1 MGERAFPLA
10 TQARADRN
18 VVAEQGKSPDA
29 RHFRVHRAAA
39 WIAGRRL
46 RTVAAALAAVATICA
61 VVVAVPAAAQPG
73 GGATPPSSSP
83 APGVPTTSADAK
95 QRWLDASTK
104 AEAANEDLL
113 TAQQNEKRAQEKVR
127 SAKVALAQ
135 ANLNADAAQTAS
147 VQAAA
152 KYAMYRDDLAQ
163 FASASFR
170 GARLGQL
177 SALLT
182 AGSTADYLDEVS
194 SLDQVAG
201 STRIVMMQA
210 LQARDAASAAATT
223 AAEAQDAATAAA
235 AAADKALKDA
245 HDATKAVADRK
256 TALDQQVETYHRL
269 FSALTGQERQAA
281 MQAQQAAWEQ
291 QAQQAAQQQAAEQ
304 QVAGQAGG
312 QAAAPAGATPAA
324 GSAAG
329 TVTAPNPKAQIAV
342 EAALSKLGAPYV
354 WGATGPNAFDCS
366 GFTSWA
372 WAQAGVTIPR
382 TSSGQASLP
391 VVPLDQLQP
400 GDLVT
405 YYSPTH
411 HVAMYI
417 GNGQIVHAST
427 EGVPVYITSI
437 YRGGPYP
444 VGHRVTN

>member
-1 MGERAFPLA
+1 M
-10 TQARADRN
+10 
-18 VVAEQGKSPDA
+18 
-29 RHFRVHRAAA
+29 VHRAAA
-39 WIAGRRL
+39 WTARRRL
-46 RTVAAALAAVATICA
+46 RTAAAALAAVATICA

-73 GGATPPSSSP
+73 GTAPPGSSTSTAP
-83 APGVPTTSADAK
+83 ALPTTSADAK
-95 QRWLDASTK
+95 QRWLDASAK

-127 SAKVALAQ
+127 AAKVALAQ

-152 KYAMYRDDLAQ
+152 KYAMYRDELAQ

-201 STRIVMMQA
+201 STRVVMMQA

-256 TALDQQVETYHRL
+256 AALDQQVETYHRL

-312 QAAAPAGATPAA
+312 QAAAPAGAAPAA
-324 GSAAG
+324 GSTGAASAAG

-400 GDLVT
+400 GDLIT

-411 HVAMYI
+411 HVALYI

-427 EGVPVYITSI
+427 EGVPVYITSM

-444 VGHRVTN
+444 VGHRVTY